1 MYPKNNQERE
11 RGEKKKKQQPEL
23 QAAWAAPPLAVGG
36 RGGRLPS
43 PAAAFCRGHCRVVE
57 FQVEKF
63 PETWTAPHPAPER
76 LFPAEWARAPRA
88 GPGPAP
94 LRCPPNRPPCPAF
107 PRSSGAAP
115 PKRRPM
121 PRGGRLR
128 AGAPSPSAASRGQ
141 PGNRGPSPAERLT
154 QGRPTG
160 APSRGPT
167 PARSGPKRAGVAE
180 PGGRASRG
188 PGAGGLGQGRASR
201 DPRGSA
207 GGARLWGPRGGRSP
221 RDRERALTPACAPA
235 LTKLC
240 TRVCLPSVPAC
251 RARRSQR
258 EPAAGAGSPGGG
270 AEPASAQTAGEPAGS
285 RAGATHTF
293 PTFST
298 GECAYAALVK
308 LKMNVKN
315 TVGEYK
321 NAYKQRKRERRRA
334 GWRAR
339 GEEGAAACRARR
351 RGARTWGSRSGDTQP
366 RGPPFPIPR
375 PRSEEDGGSAG
386 AEPG

>member
-1 MYPKNNQERE
+1 MPPNNFFLRS
-11 RGEKKKKQQPEL
+11 GP
-23 QAAWAAPPLAVGG
+23 G
-36 RGGRLPS
+36 R
-43 PAAAFCRGHCRVVE
+43 RV
-57 FQVEKF
+57 
-63 PETWTAPHPAPER
+63 
-76 LFPAEWARAPRA
+76 LGLAPRPN
-88 GPGPAP
+88 GPPTTRSP
-94 LRCPPNRPPCPAF
+94 RPAF
-107 PRSSGAAP
+107 PRSLGAAP
-115 PKRRPM
+115 PKRRPR

-128 AGAPSPSAASRGQ
+128 AGAPRGRAGLEPPEPERGEQGSAGH
-141 PGNRGPSPAERLT
+141 RGPSPAERLT
-154 QGRPTG
+154 RGRPTG

-180 PGGRASRG
+180 PGGRASRE
-188 PGAGGLGQGRASR
+188 PGAGGLGQGQASR

-207 GGARLWGPRGGRSP
+207 GGARPWGPRGGRSP

-235 LTKLC
+235 LTQLC

-251 RARRSQR
+251 RAGRSQR

-334 GWRAR
+334 G
-339 GEEGAAACRARR
+339 
-351 RGARTWGSRSGDTQP
+351 
-366 RGPPFPIPR
+366 
-375 PRSEEDGGSAG
+375 
-386 AEPG
+386 